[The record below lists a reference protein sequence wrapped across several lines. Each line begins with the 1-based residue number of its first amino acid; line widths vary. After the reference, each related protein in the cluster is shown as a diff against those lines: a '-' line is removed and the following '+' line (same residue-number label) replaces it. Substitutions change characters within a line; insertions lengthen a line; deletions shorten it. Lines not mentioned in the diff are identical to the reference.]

1 MDHTCISSK
10 MVGKIIGKNK
20 HSSKPKIKN
29 KLLYFSIDATKETDR
44 LGRLINHSIEKTKTN
59 LKPKISR
66 DKDNMPRLIFC
77 ANRIIEPEEE
87 LSYDYGE
94 RRRDIISSNP
104 WLVETSN
111 REVHQPYFEEDD
123 SAEKAASAAVSDSC
137 SELEEMRRT
146 IAASQQIRLRRSS
159 TMSSDREL
167 PDSPVVPEPG
177 VALTGPGSPASTSQ
191 ERERSQ
197 AQPSE
202 SPGRSAA
209 VVAVSLEV
217 PVQPVENDTILPASA
232 QLASPSGQE
241 KDQEDAGLNLQSPF
255 KTPVKASEKGGKKPK
270 RLFNV
275 VGEGGPSS
283 SQAQGSQTNLTI
295 PLNTSHE
302 VLQQLQEYSQ
312 TQKEYS
318 PDLTFRTMSELLDS
332 EDFSK
337 GKGLLKEVRY
347 FEAGEIHKKVKEILN
362 FGEAKRTNYLDP
374 QTTTHVIIGSSPN
387 MQEVNKAKDLCGE
400 NYCCVSQD
408 WVTLSCM
415 VGELLPTTPFSPK
428 DGKLLA
434 SVVACLG
441 ELPGGDQA
449 KVWAMLTWN
458 GGKVVASLSPEVT
471 HVILIEPQG
480 QLYQDASAQQN
491 IQIVTPDW
499 VQETV
504 KTGSRCNEKDYHP
517 RLLRMPTISPFKTPE
532 RKRMKLAETVPNVA
546 EAEAPVS
553 ALFRTSTD
561 DSFLSDLLAETPS
574 PLVTAPA
581 LRTTQSSEELQQG
594 ATGSAGSVVETLQ
607 RTDIYESPGK
617 FRMQ

>member
-1 MDHTCISSK
+1 MSGGGV
-10 MVGKIIGKNK
+10 VGERGVELCAGQDTSYPQPSAGNNTPLDLSGGGVRAGGRGGGGGGGGKGG
-20 HSSKPKIKN
+20 
-29 KLLYFSIDATKETDR
+29 ATAAWAEVSDVST
-44 LGRLINHSIEKTKTN
+44 EK
-59 LKPKISR
+59 SGE
-66 DKDNMPRLIFC
+66 
-77 ANRIIEPEEE
+77 AG
-87 LSYDYGE
+87 YDYGE
-94 RRRDIISSNP
+94 RRKDIIASHP
-104 WLVETSN
+104 WLVEASN
-111 REVHQPYFEEDD
+111 REVHQPHFEEDD
-123 SAEKAASAAVSDSC
+123 SAEKAVSAAVSDS
-137 SELEEMRRT
+137 SSVLEEMKRTLASSKQVRRE
-146 IAASQQIRLRRSS
+146 AKKLR
-159 TMSSDREL
+159 E
-167 PDSPVVPEPG
+167 SPVIPEPG
-177 VALTGPGSPASTSQ
+177 VALTGPHSPAST
-191 ERERSQ
+191 EERSQ
-197 AQPSE
+197 SQPSE

-217 PVQPVENDTILPASA
+217 PVQPVENVTILPPSA

-241 KDQEDAGLNLQSPF
+241 KDQEDGGLNLQTPF

-275 VGEGGPSS
+275 VGEGGPSL

-302 VLQQLQEYSQ
+302 VLQQLQENSQ
-312 TQKEYS
+312 TQEEYSPS

-347 FEAGEIHKKVKEILN
+347 YEAGEIHQKIKELLN
-362 FGEAKRTNYLDP
+362 FGEAKRTNYLSEH
-374 QTTTHVIIGSSPN
+374 TTHVIMGSSPN
-387 MQEVNKAKDLCGE
+387 MQEVNEAKDLRGE

-428 DGKLLA
+428 DGKLLD

-441 ELPGGDQA
+441 ELPGGDRD
-449 KVWAMLTWN
+449 KVWAMLTWH

-499 VQETV
+499 VQQTIE
-504 KTGSRCNEKDYHP
+504 TGSRCNEKDYHP

-532 RKRMKLAETVPNVA
+532 RKRMKLAETVLNVA